1 MRRAGRMAA
10 LALAAGLIVTTAG
23 GCGKKIEEP
32 TEAKAAKIGVVYTTT
47 GLGDNNFNDMVN
59 SGMEK
64 AKAELNISYDYS
76 EPSSNG
82 EVVTML
88 REFAQTGEYD
98 LVLALSSD
106 AAAALEQVAGEY
118 PDQNFTI
125 IDTVLEAD
133 NIS

>member
-88 REFAQTGEYD
+88 REFAQTGEYGVSRSE
-98 LVLALSSD
+98 L
-106 AAAALEQVAGEY
+106 Y
-118 PDQNFTI
+118 HY
-125 IDTVLEAD
+125 
-133 NIS
+133 